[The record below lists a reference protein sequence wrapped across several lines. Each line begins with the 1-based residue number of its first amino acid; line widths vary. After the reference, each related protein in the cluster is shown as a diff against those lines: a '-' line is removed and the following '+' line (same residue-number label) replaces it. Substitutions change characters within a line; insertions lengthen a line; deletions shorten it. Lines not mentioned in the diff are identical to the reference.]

1 MKKLGINIEVHLP
14 MQMRIY
20 RFFDIGNNHYY
31 YDDYVN
37 EYYTRKI
44 SEESYLPANR
54 ILSDLIHKYGEKIE
68 INFLFSGVVLD
79 QFELYA
85 PEAIES
91 FKSLIGAGSV
101 NLVSGSYSNSFGP
114 VTDKA
119 EYQQQVN
126 FQKKRIS
133 ALFGKEPLDLPY
145 RWLNN
150 SGAPYKDAIIKRENQ
165 DETVNLFVPYNIF
178 GNNQVMN
185 SVILEILK
193 LFTDEEYSKSD
204 FESIHTHDTENNLL
218 SSQLVSFSST
228 VEDKNIG
235 LFYAS
240 CNEMQID
247 ALEKLNSIRRKIR
260 KCDDPVLV
268 KDWLFLQSCDH
279 FYYMNPD
286 LYEDTNFKFS
296 FIPYDSP
303 YMAYI
308 NYMNILDDFSGRF
321 TMMNINEISVNEP
334 AMKKWTRIL
343 KKSPVMDLLE

>member
-14 MQMRIY
+14 MRLRIF
-20 RFFDIGNNHYY
+20 RFFEIGENHYY

-44 SEESYLPANR
+44 SEESYLPANK

-91 FKSLIGAGSV
+91 FKSLIDTGSV

-114 VTDKA
+114 VTDKVD
-119 EYQQQVN
+119 YQQQVN
-126 FQKKRIS
+126 MQKNRIS
-133 ALFGKEPLDLPY
+133 KLFGKEPLDLPY
-145 RWLNN
+145 NWLNN
-150 SGAPYKDAIIKRENQ
+150 SGAPCKDAIINRENH
-165 DETVNLFVPYNIF
+165 DENVNLFVPYNIF

-193 LFTDEEYSKSD
+193 LFLAEYYSKSD
-204 FESIHTHDTENNLL
+204 IEYIHPPEGENNLV
-218 SSQLVSFSST
+218 SSHLVSFSNT
-228 VEDKNIG
+228 VEDKNIE

-247 ALEKLNSIRRKIR
+247 AFEKLNSIRRKIR
-260 KCDDPVLV
+260 KCDDPVLGQRLV
-268 KDWLFLQSCDH
+268 
-279 FYYMNPD
+279 
-286 LYEDTNFKFS
+286 
-296 FIPYDSP
+296 
-303 YMAYI
+303 
-308 NYMNILDDFSGRF
+308 
-321 TMMNINEISVNEP
+321 V
-334 AMKKWTRIL
+334 
-343 KKSPVMDLLE
+343 SPVM